1 MKHKNIFTVFTKH
14 ILNPYLYV
22 SDVTDILDIPK
33 VFSNRINKNKAL
45 KTDSIWI
52 SGVEHDYTID
62 EIIYIYQIYFEE
74 RLILRIKQAA
84 TTNNHI

>member
-1 MKHKNIFTVFTKH
+1 M
-14 ILNPYLYV
+14 
-22 SDVTDILDIPK
+22 SDDTDILDIPK